1 MGIGNVD
8 TQDRRLLKF
17 VSTLDYRVLTPEHTH
32 QRPFVTR
39 RVRTAGSLDPRSQ
52 SILRAV
58 IEEYVETA
66 IPVGSNALVE
76 RYRLGVSSATV
87 RNILSDL
94 ESAGLLTHPH
104 TSAGRV
110 PTDAGYR
117 YFVESI
123 ADSATLPPVE
133 QLMIRHQFGQVQHA
147 SEQWFRL
154 AATILAGANRTAAIV
169 TPAKPRTAHV
179 RRIDLVAI
187 SDRLASLIIV
197 FREGAVRQVL
207 VTLPQAAEQEDLTR
221 AAVIL
226 DGIMAGR
233 TAADADRALARI
245 DASGPI
251 GALVQVV
258 GQRVLA
264 AIRDYDASP
273 IEEVFSDGLLN
284 VMDAPEFDRSDKLRR
299 VFAALEN
306 RTYLGDLF
314 DSIAGTGR
322 VEAFI
327 GAENGPEE
335 MRDVALVLASYGEPS
350 RAVGVVG
357 VLGPTRM
364 AYRQAIGT
372 VRFVSGLMNELVAHI
387 QA

>member
-1 MGIGNVD
+1 M
-8 TQDRRLLKF
+8 
-17 VSTLDYRVLTPEHTH
+17 
-32 QRPFVTR
+32 TR

-58 IEEYVETA
+58 IEEYVDSAT
-66 IPVGSNALVE
+66 PVGSAALVE

-94 ESAGLLTHPH
+94 EDAGLLTHPH

-123 ADSATLPPVE
+123 SDSAILSPVE

-154 AATILAGANRTAAIV
+154 AATILAAANRTAAIV

-179 RRIDLVAI
+179 RRIDLVSI

-207 VTLPQAAEQEDLTR
+207 VTLPATTEQEDLTR

-233 TAADADRALARI
+233 TAADADRALSRI
-245 DASGPI
+245 DATGPI
-251 GALVQVV
+251 GSLVQLV

-264 AIRDYDASP
+264 AVRDYDASP

-306 RTYLGDLF
+306 RSYLGDLF

-322 VEAFI
+322 VQAFI
-327 GAENGPEE
+327 GTENGPEE

-364 AYRQAIGT
+364 SYRQAIGT

>member
-1 MGIGNVD
+1 MA
-8 TQDRRLLKF
+8 
-17 VSTLDYRVLTPEHTH
+17 
-32 QRPFVTR
+32 R

-58 IEEYVETA
+58 IEEYVGTA
-66 IPVGSNALVE
+66 TPVGSAALVE

-87 RNILSDL
+87 RNILQDL

-123 ADSATLPPVE
+123 TESAVLPPVE

-154 AATILAGANRTAAIV
+154 AATILAAANRTAAIV

-179 RRIDLVAI
+179 RRIDIVSI

-207 VTLPQAAEQEDLTR
+207 VSLPDATEQEDLTR
-221 AAVIL
+221 AAVVL
-226 DGIMAGR
+226 DEIMAGR
-233 TAADADRALARI
+233 TAADAERALARI
-245 DASGPI
+245 DATGPI
-251 GALVQVV
+251 GGLVEAV

-264 AIRDYDASP
+264 AVRDYDATP
-273 IEEVFSDGLLN
+273 IEEVFSDGLLH

-306 RTYLGDLF
+306 RAYLGGLF
-314 DSIAGTGR
+314 DSIAGSGEVR
-322 VEAFI
+322 AFI

-335 MRDVALVLASYGEPS
+335 MRDVSLVLASYGEPS

-372 VRFVSGLMNELVAHI
+372 VRFVSGLMDELVAHI
-387 QA
+387 HA